1 MLDPKYGRIVTTS
14 EAIIY
19 DLLMEQR
26 RTNEL
31 LNELLARISAQ
42 EKTEV
47 TTPVEEQAQPVRRR
61 KRREG

>member
-14 EAIIY
+14 EAILY

-31 LNELLARISAQ
+31 LTELLAWIPTQ
-42 EKTEV
+42 EKAVV
-47 TTPVEEQAQPVRRR
+47 TAPAEEQTQPIRRR

>member
-14 EAIIY
+14 EAILY

-31 LNELLARISAQ
+31 LTELLARIPAQ
-42 EKTEV
+42 EKAAV
-47 TTPVEEQAQPVRRR
+47 TALVEEQTQPVRRR
-61 KRREG
+61 KRKEG

>member
-31 LNELLARISAQ
+31 LTELLARIPAQ
-42 EKTEV
+42 V
-47 TTPVEEQAQPVRRR
+47 TAPVEEQTQPVRRR
-61 KRREG
+61 KRGEG

>member
-31 LNELLARISAQ
+31 LNELLARIPAQ
-42 EKTEV
+42 V
-47 TTPVEEQAQPVRRR
+47 TAPVEEQAQPVRRR